1 MYLTE
6 QQQNRYNGYLT
17 EQKKY
22 QYDGYRVRMYDTEA
36 AEAAVTATSLQGSQR
51 KALPAIRGMAFTI
64 SLRTN

>member
-22 QYDGYRVRMYDTEA
+22 QYDGYSVRMYDT
-36 AEAAVTATSLQGSQR
+36 EAAVTATSLQGSQR
-51 KALPAIRGMAFTI
+51 KALPAIRGMAFVI